1 MVEEERTAGFM
12 TEELKD
18 YFTPKLLDDARF
30 YDLIYEV
37 QAKSPKHKHLKAR
50 QEALYAQVEEKM
62 GKEFR
67 ADLAQIQSSLEGCDS
82 SGVAEVAFLFGK
94 HLMAFALEADR
105 LLWQWGRKE
114 PAYFDDDKLPK
125 PQHLEALA
133 AGGQGGGAK

>member
-62 GKEFR
+62 GKQFR

-82 SGVAEVAFLFGK
+82 SEVAEVAFLFGK

-105 LLWQWGRKE
+105 LLWQWGRKK
-114 PAYFDDDKLPK
+114 PTYLDDNKLPK
-125 PQHLEALA
+125 PKNLQSPPA
-133 AGGQGGGAK
+133 AVQGGAN